1 MEDSYWW
8 ESVPETSDSEEPEL
22 SVPDSVEEVQV
33 ELPALVV
40 SKEQHKPIEHTVEVD
55 HSCKAESRIGK
66 AVDTDTAV

>member
-8 ESVPETSDSEEPEL
+8 ESVLETSDSEAPEL
-22 SVPDSVEEVQV
+22 SAPGSVVEVQV

-40 SKEQHKPIEHTVEVD
+40 VKEYHKPIEHTVELD
-55 HSCKAESRIGK
+55 HSYKAESRIDR